1 MRRYTRPVLRMKAR
15 YLITIVLLIGITS
28 FITWMQSGEVTD
40 QTLSKSS
47 HDEEQIQKQPQIK
60 TRSPK
65 SKNEQPVVVQTPDL
79 TILPKKEIV
88 LRPPISASSW
98 TTLSPIS
105 ELEKQ
110 EYYNE
115 FFKSS
120 AFQSTDRKQK
130 QSNGNFLLPV
140 LFFDVGPNNLYR
152 LFKETIPIAKA
163 MERTL
168 VVPPFHRHP
177 RMENYVRGKRIG
189 KENSQTSQS
198 DRVIEVPIFDQTY
211 VVGLETN
218 PSKSLDMKALR
229 YFVPVESMDKF
240 TKGCSEESKTLL
252 VCGELDEKR
261 RKGIQLFI
269 TAAKLK
275 FTKTVHVESFSDII
289 ENKTWKIN
297 LASANEQLEDSKCAG
312 LAIGRGCLG
321 SKEAWLKQYKSISPF
336 IRRPVPVK
344 ILAKKFISDMM
355 SNQDFLAIHWRYDQ
369 IDWNDMCKP
378 TRPESARKRN
388 AQICELAS
396 KLDSEEGALLQM
408 GKKIVRYMRK
418 RGLRKAYLAGPPQ
431 MNDTIHKLRAKT
443 PGLFTIH
450 DVREYAATRR
460 SSTGF
465 FETNYMMSFLE
476 QEICYL
482 SKTFLASPL
491 SSWSQSVLL
500 DRMSE
505 GRSTFESVLD
515 VLVDG
520 IPGLP
525 KLTWLFPE
533 GSWR

>member
-229 YFVPVESMDKF
+229 YFVPVESMDK
-240 TKGCSEESKTLL
+240 
-252 VCGELDEKR
+252 
-261 RKGIQLFI
+261 
-269 TAAKLK
+269 
-275 FTKTVHVESFSDII
+275 
-289 ENKTWKIN
+289 N